1 MASTLNQI
9 MNIGVRSVNNNQV
22 ALNVVSNNISNIN
35 TEGYTRQQVNFA
47 AIPAYDCFNWCS
59 SSGKLLIGQGAEIT
73 DITNKRATWLD
84 NYFRGQNS
92 ASGYYE
98 QLGPMAS
105 NLENLLN
112 DELSSDGLQGK
123 LSSFFSASQA
133 LSGDPTNNAYKIAF
147 VSAAQDVADML
158 NSMSKKVN
166 GYMEQAIGAFGD
178 ADSFAN
184 STLVAKT
191 DELNAKLEELAKVN
205 QSIAYD
211 STNGSYSA
219 NLADQKDA
227 ILNELSAM
235 IPLQTTTNANGTVNV
250 IIDGQAVVQ
259 GAEKKMDIVAV
270 QTDDP
275 DNPVKMQILD
285 KDGNIRVEN
294 ANEAFAESGIGGILQ
309 TGSSETFGYK
319 AVLNDL
325 DQLASAFAEE
335 MNRIQTEVIDGKTP
349 LYIGPDGTLLPA
361 TDKPIFVTKDGSG
374 TFNAGNISIN
384 SEMIKN
390 PSLVATARIDIT
402 QQEYDNK
409 AVGNTANMD
418 LFNNLASGKLVGLSQ
433 TVPAGEGVSL
443 IDFLSNL
450 VSKVGSE
457 VSEINSAKTAQ
468 DAVTEQAK
476 SEIDAMY
483 GVDLNEELA
492 DLIKYQRAYE
502 ASARLFNI
510 ANELMQLVIGLGQ

>member
-73 DITNKRATWLD
+73 GITNKRAEWLD

-92 ASGYYE
+92 ASGYYD
-98 QLGPMAS
+98 QLGPMAD

-112 DELSSDGLQGK
+112 DELSSDGLQAK

-147 VSAAQDVADML
+147 ISAAQDISDML

-166 GYMEQAIGAFGD
+166 GYMTQAIGTFGD

-184 STLVAKT
+184 SMIVTKT

-211 STNGSYSA
+211 STEGSYSA
-219 NLADQKDA
+219 DLADQKDA

-235 IPLQTTTNANGTVNV
+235 IPLQTTTNANGTVNI
-250 IIDGQAVVQ
+250 IIDGQTVVQ

-285 KDGNIRVEN
+285 KEGNVRIDN
-294 ANEAFAESGIGGILQ
+294 ANDAFNESGIGGILAA
-309 TGSSETFGYK
+309 GSSEIFGYK
-319 AVLNDL
+319 SVLNDL

-349 LYIGPDGTLLPA
+349 LYIGPDGTLEPS
-361 TDKPIFVTKDGSG
+361 TTPIFVTKDGSG

-384 SEMIKN
+384 TALVKD
-390 PSLVATARIDIT
+390 PSLVATARIDTT
-402 QQEYDNK
+402 QPDCDNR
-409 AVGNTANMD
+409 AVGNTGNMD

-443 IDFLSNL
+443 TDFLSNL

-457 VSEINSAKTAQ
+457 VSEIKSAQTAQ
-468 DAVTEQAK
+468 DAVTDQAK

-502 ASARLFNI
+502 ASARIFNM
-510 ANELMQLVIGLGQ
+510 ANELMQLIIGLGQ